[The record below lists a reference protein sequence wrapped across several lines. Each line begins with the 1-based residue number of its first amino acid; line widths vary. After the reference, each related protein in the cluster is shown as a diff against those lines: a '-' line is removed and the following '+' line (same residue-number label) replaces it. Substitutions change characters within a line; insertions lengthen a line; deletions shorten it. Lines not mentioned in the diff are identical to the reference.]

1 MNAIPTVA
9 EMRSALLRV
18 DARTA
23 DWSEH
28 VRPHK
33 TPKYQTTT
41 YRFRNPAEMREAFA
55 GQLLLDAY
63 SLLSNPN
70 YRALEAKLAIL
81 EQGEA
86 AQVCAAGRSAIQA
99 TLYAL
104 SSPGETIVVH
114 EELYG
119 GTYDILRF
127 LCKDERK
134 IVFVNAQDAKAV
146 AEAIEID
153 ETTSIILIESPTNP
167 SLQIIDIAAVDG
179 AVTSA
184 HRDITVV
191 VDNTFATPFNQ
202 RPLTLGKN
210 VLVIESLTK
219 YLNGKGTYFG
229 GGIIGAKTIIDRI
242 YQRAVLAPMDPGVAW
257 EIGENLIDFLQ
268 AMPIHN
274 RNAWEIAHFLAGD
287 IRIAQ
292 LYYPGLIFHR
302 NHDIAVKQMRALDGG
317 ISFGGMVSFELHGT
331 KEDAERF
338 IDFFEEHGTF
348 ITHAVSLGSR
358 DSLIEMPSCGTHSAR
373 KGKAISETF
382 VRFSVGIEN
391 HDDLKQEIHAAL
403 THAFPAWV

>member
-1 MNAIPTVA
+1 MNIPTVA

-18 DARTA
+18 DAGTA
-23 DWSEH
+23 DWNEH

-41 YRFRNPAEMREAFA
+41 YRFRNPAEMREAFE
-55 GQLLLDAY
+55 GRLLLDAY

-99 TLYAL
+99 TLFAL
-104 SSPGETIVVH
+104 SRPGETIIAH
-114 EELYG
+114 DELYG

-127 LCKDERK
+127 LREDGRK
-134 IVFVNAQDAKAV
+134 VVFVDAQDARMVTDA
-146 AEAIEID
+146 ID
-153 ETTSIILIESPTNP
+153 ETTSIILLESPTNP
-167 SLQIIDIAAVDG
+167 SLQIIDIAAVD
-179 AVTSA
+179 SA
-184 HRDITVV
+184 AASANHNITVV

-210 VLVIESLTK
+210 ILVIESITK

-229 GGIIGAKTIIDRI
+229 GGIIGSKMIVDRI
-242 YQRAVLAPMDPGVAW
+242 YPRAVLAPMDPGVAW
-257 EIGENLIDFLQ
+257 EISENLLDFLH

-274 RNAWEIAHFLAGD
+274 ANALGIAHFFAND
-287 IRIAQ
+287 SRVEKV
-292 LYYPGLIFHR
+292 YYPGLTHHR
-302 NHDIAVKQMRALDGG
+302 NHGVAIRQMRAFDGG
-317 ISFGGMVSFELHGT
+317 IPYGGMVSFELHGM

-338 IDFFEEHGTF
+338 INFFEDSGIF

-358 DSLIEMPSCGTHSAR
+358 DSLIEMPSCGTHSAG
-373 KGKAISETF
+373 KGEAISGKF
-382 VRFSVGIEN
+382 IRLSVGVEN
-391 HDDLKQEIHAAL
+391 LVDLKQEIYAAL
-403 THAFPAWV
+403 THTFPVWV

>member
-1 MNAIPTVA
+1 MNIPTVA

-55 GQLLLDAY
+55 GRLLFDAY

-81 EQGEA
+81 EQGES
-86 AQVCAAGRSAIQA
+86 AQVCAAGRSAVQA

-104 SSPGETIVVH
+104 SRPGETIIAH

-127 LCKDERK
+127 LREDGRK
-134 IVFVNAQDAKAV
+134 IVFVDAQDAQNVTNA
-146 AEAIEID
+146 ID
-153 ETTSIILIESPTNP
+153 ETTSTILLESPTNP
-167 SLQIIDIAAVDG
+167 SLQIIDIAAVAD
-179 AVTSA
+179 AAASVD
-184 HRDITVV
+184 RDITVV

-210 VLVIESLTK
+210 IFVVESFTK

-229 GGIIGAKTIIDRI
+229 GGITGSKTIIDRI
-242 YQRAVLAPMDPGVAW
+242 YPRAVLAPMDPGVAW
-257 EIGENLIDFLQ
+257 EIGENLLDFLQ

-274 RNAWEIAHFLAGD
+274 RNAEEIAHFLAND
-287 IRIAQ
+287 NRVEKV
-292 LYYPGLIFHR
+292 YYPGLIDHR
-302 NHDIAVKQMRALDGG
+302 NHDIAVRQMRALDRGVPY
-317 ISFGGMVSFELHGT
+317 GGMVSFELHGI

-338 IDFFEEHGTF
+338 IAFFEESGVF

-358 DSLIEMPSCGTHSAR
+358 DSLIEMPAYGTHSASAW
-373 KGKAISETF
+373 KATSEKFT
-382 VRFSVGIEN
+382 RLSVGVEN
-391 HDDLKQEIHAAL
+391 YFDLEQEIHAAL
-403 THAFPAWV
+403 THTFPVWV

>member
-1 MNAIPTVA
+1 MSIPTVA

-18 DARTA
+18 DANTA

-55 GQLLLDAY
+55 GRRLLDAY

-70 YRALEAKLAIL
+70 YRALEAKLVIL

-99 TLYAL
+99 ALYAL
-104 SSPGETIVVH
+104 SRPGETIIAH

-127 LCKDERK
+127 LCEDGRK
-134 IVFVNAQDAKAV
+134 VIFVDAQDAKAV
-146 AEAIEID
+146 AAAID
-153 ETTSIILIESPTNP
+153 EKTSIVLIESPTNP
-167 SLQIIDIAAVDG
+167 SLQIIDIETVARAATIAD
-179 AVTSA
+179 SA
-184 HRDITVV
+184 ITVI

-210 VLVIESLTK
+210 IVVIESLTK

-229 GGIIGAKTIIDRI
+229 GGIIGAKTLIDRI
-242 YQRAVLAPMDPGVAW
+242 YPRAILAPMDPGVAW
-257 EIGENLIDFLQ
+257 EIGENLLDFLQ

-274 RNAWEIAHFLAGD
+274 HNAWEIAHFLAND
-287 IRIAQ
+287 PHIAQ
-292 LYYPGLIFHR
+292 IYYPGLIFHC

-317 ISFGGMVSFELHGT
+317 TPFGGMVSFELHGT

-338 IDFFEEHGTF
+338 IGFFEEHGTF

-358 DSLIEMPSCGTHSAR
+358 DSLIEMPSCGTHAG
-373 KGKAISETF
+373 KGKAIKETF
-382 VRFSVGIEN
+382 VRLSVGIEN
-391 HDDLKQEIHAAL
+391 HFDLKQEINAAL